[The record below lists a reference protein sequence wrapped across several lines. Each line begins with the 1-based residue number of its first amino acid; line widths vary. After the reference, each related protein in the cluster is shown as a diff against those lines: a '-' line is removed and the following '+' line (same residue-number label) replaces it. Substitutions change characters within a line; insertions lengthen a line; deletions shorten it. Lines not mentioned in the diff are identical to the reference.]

1 MTHLLLLF
9 WTVYGFNTAPKQQ
22 VEDDLLVA
30 SRNFA
35 TKQLAFDIN
44 YSMFGVNSEQIKL
57 VDKMHLNGCKTNFGV
72 SYFNNDFATWNND
85 KYTVSINHESKHVV
99 VSRIYNYD
107 NKPNTDNILKYLG
120 DSTFS
125 KNYHQQLVSNVEGK
139 RMWRLSP
146 LKQGGQ
152 MVYIDFT
159 FDQAVGL
166 ITSLSILYDLTFADY
181 FGYTP
186 DLVDKRS
193 KIKLEIEMNYSDL
206 NHKKDKCFNIE
217 DWVLLSDKDVSLK
230 PALKNY
236 KLYKL
241 LEPKKRK

>member
-1 MTHLLLLF
+1 MTYLLLIF
-9 WTVYGFNTAPKQQ
+9 WAVIGFQVQPYQK

-35 TKQLAFDIN
+35 NKQLAFNID

-57 VDKMHLNGCKTNFGV
+57 VDKMHLNGCKTSFGV

-85 KYTVSINHESKHVV
+85 KYTISINHESKHVV
-99 VSRIYNYD
+99 VSSIYNYD

-125 KNYHQQLVSNVEGK
+125 KNYHQQLVSAVDGK

-146 LKQGGQ
+146 LKQGEQ

-159 FDQAVGL
+159 FDQGVGL
-166 ITSLSILYDLTFADY
+166 ITSLSILYDLTFKDY

-186 DLVDKRS
+186 DLVDRHS

-206 NHKKDKCFNIE
+206 THKKDKCFKIE
-217 DWVLLSDKDVSLK
+217 DWVILREKEVSLN

>member
-9 WTVYGFNTAPKQQ
+9 WTIYGFNVAPKQK

-35 TKQLAFDIN
+35 TKQLAFDVN
-44 YSMFGVNSEQIKL
+44 YNMFGVNSEQIKL
-57 VDKMHLNGCKTNFGV
+57 VDKMHLNGCKTNYGV
-72 SYFNNDFATWNND
+72 SYFNSDFATWNND
-85 KYTVSINHESKHVV
+85 KYTISINHESKHIV
-99 VSRIYNYD
+99 VSSIYNYD
-107 NKPNTDNILKYLG
+107 NKPNTGNILKYLG
-120 DSTFS
+120 DSLFGKS
-125 KNYHQQLVSNVEGK
+125 YHQQLVSEIEGK

-146 LKQGGQ
+146 LKEGGQ

-159 FDQAVGL
+159 FDQRVGL
-166 ITSLSILYDLTFADY
+166 ITALSILYDLTFKEY

-186 DLVDKRS
+186 DLLDKS
-193 KIKLEIEMNYSDL
+193 AKIKLEIELVYTELDNQ
-206 NHKKDKCFNIE
+206 KDKCFRLE
-217 DWVLLSDKDVSLK
+217 DWVLLSEKDVSLN